1 MTNWSH
7 IFQIYQKLK
16 LKRYKKNK
24 LYIKM
29 TRLAQ
34 KSSEEDS
41 MYIYWNKCV
50 SNMYNQIKENKL
62 VDEFL
67 KVDIENKGFMFNDQ
81 LIVEKINMLT
91 DMDGHSGASF
101 SCCCH
106 TVYYILLEEI
116 KKEKQRLRA
125 QFRGIVKSIIKLKKL
140 RLKAAENIYAP
151 GGIGF
156 LQAEKDFNYNIN
168 QLPTTPKSSIILP
181 PSLPFNNPTDIKMM

>member
-1 MTNWSH
+1 MTIWCH

-29 TRLAQ
+29 TTLAQ

-81 LIVEKINMLT
+81 LIVEKINILT

-106 TVYYILLEEI
+106 TVYYLLLEEI

-151 GGIGF
+151 GGEGYLGAKKNF
-156 LQAEKDFNYNIN
+156 YDNI
-168 QLPTTPKSSIILP
+168 
-181 PSLPFNNPTDIKMM
+181 

>member
-1 MTNWSH
+1 
-7 IFQIYQKLK
+7 
-16 LKRYKKNK
+16 
-24 LYIKM
+24 M

-34 KSSEEDS
+34 KSSEEDK
-41 MYIYWNKCV
+41 MYIYWNNCV

-62 VDEFL
+62 VDDFL

-81 LIVEKINMLT
+81 LIVRKIDMLT
-91 DMDGHSGASF
+91 YMDGHTGASF

-106 TVYYILLEEI
+106 TVYYLLLEEI

-151 GGIGF
+151 GGEGYLAAKKNF
-156 LQAEKDFNYNIN
+156 YHNI
-168 QLPTTPKSSIILP
+168 
-181 PSLPFNNPTDIKMM
+181 